1 MLPHIGISVGDLAGI
16 GPEVIYK
23 TFLDPRL
30 LKFCTPVVY
39 GTATVLFDD
48 FPTDPNHEP
57 LTFRQVREAADI
69 APGKHNAVSC
79 WDDDDVQLTPG
90 QPSPASGAAAR
101 QSLLAAARDLKAGL
115 LDALVTAPISKEN
128 TQADDFRFPGHTE
141 FLTTFFEAKESLMLL
156 VADDLRVATV
166 TGHIPLKD
174 VATRLTKELLTAK
187 LRILLNSLKND
198 FGIEKPR
205 VAVLGLNPH
214 AGENGLLGTEEASI
228 VTPVLQQFQQQ
239 GHLTYGPYPADGYF
253 GTGQFKQFDATL
265 SALPRPGPDSLQNPG
280 LRTGRELHG
289 RPVGGAHLPRP
300 RHRLRPRRPVQSR
313 RNVLPRSPLPGL
325 RTGALPQVGSRN
337 QAPDSRPR
345 PARWTPGV
353 AVNEQMGE

>member
-1 MLPHIGISVGDLAGI
+1 MLPRIGISVGDLAGI

-48 FPTDPNHEP
+48 FPTDPSHEP

-79 WDDDDVQLTPG
+79 WEGDDDVQLTPG
-90 QPSPASGAAAR
+90 QPSAASGAAAR

-115 LDALVTAPISKEN
+115 LDGLVTAPISKEN

-141 FLTTFFEAKESLMLL
+141 FLTSFFGAKESLMLL
-156 VADDLRVATV
+156 VADELRVATV

-187 LRILLNSLKND
+187 LRILLASLKND

-214 AGENGLLGTEEASI
+214 AGENGLLGTEEAAI
-228 VTPVLQQFQQQ
+228 VTPVIQQLLQS
-239 GHLTYGPYPADGYF
+239 GHLVFGPYPADGYF
-253 GTGQFKQFDATL
+253 GTGQYKQFDATL
-265 SALPRPGPDSLQNPG
+265 SLYHDQGLIPFKTLAFERGVNYTAGLPVVRTSPDHGTAYGLAGQFKADETSFREALYLACELVRYRKSEAEIKPLIPGPAPRD
-280 LRTGRELHG
+280 RGRRE
-289 RPVGGAHLPRP
+289 
-300 RHRLRPRRPVQSR
+300 
-313 RNVLPRSPLPGL
+313 
-325 RTGALPQVGSRN
+325 
-337 QAPDSRPR
+337 
-345 PARWTPGV
+345 
-353 AVNEQMGE
+353 